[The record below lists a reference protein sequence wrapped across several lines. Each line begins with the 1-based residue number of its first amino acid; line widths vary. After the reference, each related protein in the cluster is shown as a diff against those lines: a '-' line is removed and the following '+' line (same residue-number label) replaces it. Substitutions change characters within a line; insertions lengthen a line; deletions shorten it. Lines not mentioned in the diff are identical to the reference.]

1 MILVILVT
9 LLVFFSIILW
19 RYGFVSFDFWIV
31 KFTLIIFSVVLV
43 SAWSIIARISESKW
57 KNLEYWNNVV
67 LRISGRSPEQ
77 VREVPV
83 LFFLLPFGSQ
93 YQSIFKGIN
102 GQNFQ
107 TWNLMEND
115 VCFIYPQPTFTC
127 SKPTMETLEQWRH
140 SGVRIVNFE
149 HISNIVLVFSLLI
162 LNNWMSTWVVYF
174 CVRAKKSEGLETLL
188 GKITPRF
195 NNCGLETI
203 GVRIIVF

>member
-1 MILVILVT
+1 MYLFTVMILVILVT

-67 LRISGRSPEQ
+67 LRISGQSPEQ

-115 VCFIYPQPTFTC
+115 VFHLSPANIYMLQANDGNTR
-127 SKPTMETLEQWRH
+127 TMTSFWCP
-140 SGVRIVNFE
+140 
-149 HISNIVLVFSLLI
+149 
-162 LNNWMSTWVVYF
+162 Y
-174 CVRAKKSEGLETLL
+174 C
-188 GKITPRF
+188 
-195 NNCGLETI
+195 
-203 GVRIIVF
+203 